1 MKRIL
6 SVFVLAVFALT
17 ACCNQPEKVS
27 KAKNVIFMVSD
38 GTSTSLLSIA
48 RWYKQSYIE
57 DMDSGLEMDPYLCGS
72 VRAYHKNAPI
82 GGSPGSMTTF
92 MTGMLGNYSDISV
105 YPKVSKNDVYGTA
118 DPELLYNPLATY
130 PEVLQKELGK
140 SVGLV
145 TTVEFTHATPAACFG
160 HTADRNSYDALKMQM
175 ASQDIDLV
183 FSGGAYLVDEP
194 FKEILKENGTS
205 LYVNDLEG
213 FRNHNEGKIWSL
225 WGKTMDYELD
235 RNPQEQPSLKEMT
248 EKALEYL
255 SKDKDGFFLMVE
267 GGKVDYAAHANDPIA
282 LIYDF
287 IAFDEAL
294 GAAMEFAQKDGN
306 TVVIALSDHGNSG
319 VNFAKKGYKRYTSRP
334 FTDVVGEAAGI
345 KVSNSKMEDLLM
357 ACEPADIPEVFK
369 EHTGIELSDKDL
381 VEIFSSKGFKAK
393 DHMDVSNSR
402 NLQNVITD
410 IYCDHTNIAFLN
422 GNHTGEDVF
431 LAAYHPKKSSRL
443 EGWHTNVEVNEYLC
457 EVSGLKKSLSEY
469 TKEYYVKHTELF
481 DDAQIEILNPES
493 DFPTLVVTKNGKTL
507 KAEAQRAGI
516 EVGGEN
522 KTLSTPV
529 VYIPETK
536 AFYLPAYTENM
547 LN

>member
-1 MKRIL
+1 MKKIL
-6 SVFVLAVFALT
+6 SFFVLAVFAVT
-17 ACCNQPEKVS
+17 SCCNNPEEVS

-57 DMDSGLEMDPYLCGS
+57 DMDSCLEMDPYLCGS

-92 MTGMLGNYSDISV
+92 MTGVLGNYSDISV

-118 DPELLYNPLATY
+118 DPALKYNPLATF
-130 PEVLQKELGK
+130 PEVMQKEFGK

-160 HTADRNSYDALKMQM
+160 HTPDRNKYDDLKMQM
-175 ASQDIDLV
+175 ASQDIDIV

-194 FKEILKENGTS
+194 FKEVLEENGTS

-213 FRNHNEGKIWSL
+213 FRNHKEGKFWSL
-225 WGKTMDYELD
+225 WGRSMDYELD
-235 RNPQEQPSLKEMT
+235 RNPEEQPSLKEMT
-248 EKALEYL
+248 ERALEYL

-267 GGKVDYAAHANDPIA
+267 GGKVDYAAHANDPKA

-287 IAFDEAL
+287 LAFDEAL
-294 GAAMEFAQKDGN
+294 GAAMEFAKKDGN

-319 VNFAKKGYKRYTSRP
+319 VNFAKQGYKRYTTRP
-334 FTDVVGEAAGI
+334 FTDVVGQAADI
-345 KVSNSKMEDLLM
+345 KVSNSKMEDLIM
-357 ACEPADIPEVFK
+357 ECKPEEIAEVFK
-369 EHTGIELSDKDL
+369 KHSGIELTEEEL
-381 VEIFSSKGFKAK
+381 NRIYTTIGFKAK

-431 LAAYHPKKSSRL
+431 LAVYHPKASSRL

-457 EVSGLKKSLSEY
+457 KVAGLKKPLLEY
-469 TKEYYVKHTELF
+469 SKEYYVKHTELF
-481 DDAQIEILNPES
+481 DDAQIEVLNPES
-493 DFPTLVVTKNGKTL
+493 ELPVLVVTKNGKTL
-507 KAEAQRAGI
+507 KAEAHRA
-516 EVGGEN
+516 VVDVNGESH
-522 KTLSTPV
+522 TLSTPV
-529 VYIPETK
+529 VYIKNNK
-536 AFYLPAYTENM
+536 AFYLHASAEDL